1 MVEGGI
7 IMAQTFTLTLSGIA
21 LGFMGFYLF
30 NDAKQ
35 KHVSRPSNMYMTTTD
50 NIVQNFLSEISSLSA
65 TNEAL
70 ETAIKG
76 LPNSEYANVR
86 PIAYRPFL
94 AKAHLS
100 MGMLAAL
107 VS

>member
-7 IMAQTFTLTLSGIA
+7 IMAQTFTLTLGGIA
-21 LGFMGFYLF
+21 LGFLGFYLF

-35 KHVSRPSNMYMTTTD
+35 KHVSRPLNVYMTTTD
-50 NIVQNFLSEISSLSA
+50 NIVQKFLSEFSSLSA
-65 TNEAL
+65 KNEAFA
-70 ETAIKG
+70 TAIKG
-76 LPNSEYANVR
+76 LPNFEYANVQ

-100 MGMLAAL
+100 MGMLAAI